1 MNSSLEG
8 AAPKP
13 PRNPI
18 GAGRLAGLAL
28 LGSLL
33 LGAEAGAQDAELRGA
48 YVFRAAGCYA
58 CHTEPVE
65 GAKPLAGGHPLKTPF
80 GTFYSPNIT
89 PDPEHGLGNWS
100 LSDFGRALRM
110 GEAPSGD
117 HYFPAFPFPSYSG
130 MTDQDLADL
139 WAYLQ
144 SVEPVAR
151 PNQEHELDFPFGFR
165 FLAGVWKW
173 LFFEPGAY
181 AADPEQDDRWNRGAY
196 LTRHLGHCGECHT
209 PRGALGALQQD
220 RHMAGTLTGPSGKK
234 VPNITPHSAD
244 GIGEWS
250 EGDITFFLQ
259 IGVKPDGD
267 VAGGAMEDVIRE
279 GTEHLSDEDRA
290 AIAHYLL
297 SLEPLPGP

>member
-1 MNSSLEG
+1 M
-8 AAPKP
+8 
-13 PRNPI
+13 I
-18 GAGRLAGLAL
+18 GAGLLAGLAL
-28 LGSLL
+28 LGSSILET
-33 LGAEAGAQDAELRGA
+33 GAAAQEPPERGA
-48 YVFRAAGCYA
+48 YLFRAAGCHA

-89 PDPEHGLGNWS
+89 PDPEYGLGKWS
-100 LSDFGRALRM
+100 LDDFASALRM
-110 GEAPSGD
+110 GVAPGGD
-117 HYFPAFPFPSYSG
+117 HYFPAFPFPSYTG
-130 MTDQDLADL
+130 MSDQDISDL

-151 PNQEHELDFPFGFR
+151 PNQGHELDFPFGFR

-181 AADPEQDDRWNRGAY
+181 WPDPEKDQRWNRGAY

-209 PRGALGALQQD
+209 PRGALGALQLD
-220 RHMAGTLTGPSGKK
+220 RRLAGTPTGPNGKK
-234 VPNITPHSAD
+234 VPNITPHPQD
-244 GIGEWS
+244 GIGEWT

-279 GTEHLSDEDRA
+279 GTGHLSEEDRA
-290 AIAHYLL
+290 AIATYLL
-297 SLEPLPGP
+297 SLAPQSGP